1 LKREARDK
9 RDLPHPK
16 PVERIE
22 LNEENAGRKLI
33 IAVVLLLFG
42 AGMLVYAFMG
52 LLTPETGWQTIEV
65 SGSGGPS
72 CGEEFIFLYELNNS
86 AEAKMVTDI
95 YTDACQKAF
104 RLFNSDQE
112 YEDVTNVRTINLHPN
127 EVLEIDEGLY
137 KALACF
143 PDSGR
148 RELYL
153 GPVYTRYD
161 DLFFCEDDSQLVDF
175 DPRLNEAVRQ
185 EYGEIA
191 AFAGDAQAIDL
202 ELLENNRICLRVSDH
217 YLAYAQENGVDR
229 FIDFSWMRNA
239 FVADYL
245 ADALAA
251 EGFTKGTLSSYDG
264 FTRNLD
270 VRETDY
276 SFSILDLWDQAVCPA
291 ATMHYQGP
299 RSLVTL
305 RDYPLNDSERWRF
318 YELKTGEVRTLYL
331 DIADGFCRSAVH
343 SLTCY
348 STDQGCGETLLAML
362 PVYIADGL
370 LPEELARLAEEG
382 VQSIYCQDRVIWH
395 TDPALELEGLFTRED
410 VQYTEALLKP

>member
-1 LKREARDK
+1 MKREARDK

-137 KALACF
+137 KALTCF

-153 GPVYTRYD
+153 G
-161 DLFFCEDDSQLVDF
+161 
-175 DPRLNEAVRQ
+175 Q
-185 EYGEIA
+185 E
-191 AFAGDAQAIDL
+191 
-202 ELLENNRICLRVSDH
+202 
-217 YLAYAQENGVDR
+217 
-229 FIDFSWMRNA
+229 
-239 FVADYL
+239 
-245 ADALAA
+245 
-251 EGFTKGTLSSYDG
+251 
-264 FTRNLD
+264 
-270 VRETDY
+270 
-276 SFSILDLWDQAVCPA
+276 
-291 ATMHYQGP
+291 
-299 RSLVTL
+299 
-305 RDYPLNDSERWRF
+305 
-318 YELKTGEVRTLYL
+318 
-331 DIADGFCRSAVH
+331 
-343 SLTCY
+343 
-348 STDQGCGETLLAML
+348 ETL
-362 PVYIADGL
+362 ISKK
-370 LPEELARLAEEG
+370 G
-382 VQSIYCQDRVIWH
+382 VQSYSIGTRSIQRYNVDLKAVQDMIAKLSRFIRGMTTCFSARMIPSWWILI
-395 TDPALELEGLFTRED
+395 PG
-410 VQYTEALLKP
+410 

>member
-1 LKREARDK
+1 MKREARDK

-153 GPVYTRYD
+153 GPVYTRMI
-161 DLFFCEDDSQLVDF
+161 
-175 DPRLNEAVRQ
+175 P
-185 EYGEIA
+185 
-191 AFAGDAQAIDL
+191 
-202 ELLENNRICLRVSDH
+202 
-217 YLAYAQENGVDR
+217 
-229 FIDFSWMRNA
+229 SWW
-239 FVADYL
+239 
-245 ADALAA
+245 
-251 EGFTKGTLSSYDG
+251 
-264 FTRNLD
+264 
-270 VRETDY
+270 
-276 SFSILDLWDQAVCPA
+276 ILIP
-291 ATMHYQGP
+291 G
-299 RSLVTL
+299 
-305 RDYPLNDSERWRF
+305 
-318 YELKTGEVRTLYL
+318 
-331 DIADGFCRSAVH
+331 
-343 SLTCY
+343 
-348 STDQGCGETLLAML
+348 
-362 PVYIADGL
+362 
-370 LPEELARLAEEG
+370 
-382 VQSIYCQDRVIWH
+382 
-395 TDPALELEGLFTRED
+395 
-410 VQYTEALLKP
+410 